1 MTLIDLIG
9 FAAGALTPIAFI
21 PHALHTWR
29 LRSAHGL
36 SLGMYAVFTSG
47 VVLWLIYGVLIGS
60 WPIIIANVITVALA
74 ATILVMVIRYR

>member
-9 FAAGALTPIAFI
+9 FAAGALTTIAFI
-21 PHALHTWR
+21 PQALHTWR